1 MGRPAGPLTGL
12 IERYIGYRLAGFEP
26 GIHRGLPS
34 RHLTF
39 IVSIGPTIDVVEQT
53 DPRQAPDSYRTV
65 VGGLQAG
72 PAAISY
78 GTVQEG
84 VAIELSPLGART
96 LLGLPARALW
106 DTSVECA
113 DVVGGRGWEL
123 WERLQG
129 IADWPGRFAA
139 CDSVLL
145 RWLDPRAL
153 IPAAEVTHAWRE
165 LVRSGGTAPIGHLAT
180 EVGWSRQHLTRRFGE
195 ELGLGPKLAARVM
208 RFERATAML
217 RSTPSFTTIAQVAAA
232 CGYYDQ
238 AHLDR
243 DFLDLAGCSPSRYL
257 AEEVPSFQ
265 DEPGPPG

>member
-1 MGRPAGPLTGL
+1 VGLPAVPLTGL